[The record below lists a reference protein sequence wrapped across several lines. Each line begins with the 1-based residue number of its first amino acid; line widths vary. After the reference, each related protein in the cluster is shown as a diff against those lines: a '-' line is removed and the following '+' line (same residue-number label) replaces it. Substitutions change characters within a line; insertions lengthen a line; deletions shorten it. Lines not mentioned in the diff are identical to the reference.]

1 MREELKQTKAMKK
14 SPSAPEYGS
23 IRLSSHYMRLYRTF
37 YPAQPDRDPLSHHP
51 TPPSSSQPCSA
62 PLFGLQSVTPS
73 PAPSSA
79 PSTRSDNT
87 FPPQI
92 LPSSSTTAR
101 GLPRQSI
108 SYISISDSDV
118 EGDNDVAN
126 IEPHYGPPVFFM
138 LWTTVSHRLLHT
150 NLNVNLV

>member
-1 MREELKQTKAMKK
+1 MREELKQTRAMKE

-23 IRLSSHYMRLYRTF
+23 IQLSQHYMRLYHTF
-37 YPAQPDRDPLSHHP
+37 YPAQRDRDPLSHHP

-62 PLFGLQSVTPS
+62 PLVALQGVTPS

-79 PSTRSDNT
+79 PSTQSDNRS
-87 FPPQI
+87 PPQI
-92 LPSSSTTAR
+92 LPSSSTTPHE
-101 GLPRQSI
+101 LPRQSI

-118 EGDNDVAN
+118 DDSDIAN
-126 IEPHYGPPVFFM
+126 IEPRYGPPVLFM

-150 NLNVNLV
+150 NLSVDSV